1 MKRFFRALGGLAAL
15 SFLAAVMACGGSGGH
30 SPTTDVLSLE
40 TVKSLVK
47 VTYASNDE
55 DWYVTQD
62 VTLSSSSI
70 NGVSV
75 AWTSSNPSVITI
87 DGSVGRVTRPKADT
101 NVTLTATLKKGNEM
115 QTKTFKLSVIGTV
128 SNELREIL
136 YDAKPEKTVIL
147 ASDPTLTL
155 SPMENGIPITWTS
168 DHPEIITIDANGTV
182 TITLPTTKTA
192 VVLTATAKKDGVT
205 EDRDFTITVYPAGST
220 PTAEDL
226 LSSIPFT
233 AKTINDRRRL
243 PSEIAGAPGTQI
255 TWTSNKEESLSIEKD
270 GGEIWAVP
278 HRDLRD
284 LPVQLTATLA
294 YNGQIASKVFDVTV
308 ERITEATYRYGS
320 NATYTFTDS
329 TITFTATRQSQG
341 KAHTDGIRWAYTL
354 DPAQR
359 RITAHQTHILSE
371 DGRWITIGS
380 AEHKQQEM
388 ARVED
393 SIAVERN
400 FINALKTLS
409 EKTSVTL
416 RDLGQVF
423 GFKPSESEED
433 IYQAMQKR
441 GYIPSEQKYEDFQKL
456 SDAEKSA
463 VIQEVVSSHKKEIIE
478 HYGLSADADWAA
490 ILDAFN
496 ADAAQWKKS
505 YENEVQAFVS
515 EAKTPYVYTYSF
527 DEDGAGSYSCTTQ
540 AVYDSTKKW
549 FEQHGSYSSSSSGK
563 YVSLNKGRASDC
575 GFDYERIFYYGT
587 LNSEGTVFNGQNSD
601 TKKTITCNITDKK
614 DGTLSVA
621 VAGTSETYTLA
632 FSGYGLR

>member
-101 NVTLTATLKKGNEM
+101 NVTLTATLKKGNET

-128 SNELREIL
+128 SNELRGIL
-136 YDAKPEKTVIL
+136 YDAEPEKTVIL

-155 SPMENGIPITWTS
+155 SATVTWES
-168 DHPEIITIDANGTV
+168 DHPKIIEIDANGTV

-205 EDRDFTITVYPAGST
+205 ESLDFTITVYPAGST

-284 LPVQLTATLA
+284 IPVQLTATLA

-371 DGRWITIGS
+371 DGRWIAIGS
-380 AEHKQQEM
+380 AEHKQQQM
-388 ARVED
+388 ARLEAQITYGRKFM
-393 SIAVERN
+393 S
-400 FINALKTLS
+400 ALKTLS

-423 GFKPSESEED
+423 GFEPSESEES

-441 GYIPSEQKYEDFQKL
+441 GCIPSEQKYEDFQKL

-463 VIQEVVSSHKKEIIE
+463 VIQEGVSSHKKGIIE

-496 ADAAQWKKS
+496 ADAAQQKKS
-505 YENEVQAFVS
+505 YENEFQAFVS

-540 AVYDSTKKW
+540 AVHDSTKKW
-549 FEQHGSYSSSSSGK
+549 FEQAGWYSDNSGSYEVAFNL
-563 YVSLNKGRASDC
+563 YNLPNA
-575 GFDYERIFYYGT
+575 GFRYNNQGYNGT
-587 LNSEGTVFNGQNSD
+587 LNGDGTEFKGKNSD
-601 TKKTITCNITDKK
+601 GEEITCNITDKK

-632 FSGYGLR
+632 FSGYSLR

>member
-15 SFLAAVMACGGSGGH
+15 SFLAAVMACGGSGGQ
-30 SPTTDVLSLE
+30 SPTNDVLSLE

-47 VTYASNDE
+47 VTYADIDKAAS
-55 DWYVTQD
+55 VTQD

-87 DGSVGRVTRPKADT
+87 DGSVGKVTRPKADT
-101 NVTLTATLKKGNEM
+101 NVTLTATLKKGNET
-115 QTKTFKLSVIGTV
+115 QTKAFKLLVRGTV
-128 SNELREIL
+128 SDELWDIL
-136 YDAKPEKTVIL
+136 DNVTPEKTVIL
-147 ASDPTLTL
+147 VSDPTIEL
-155 SPMENGIPITWTS
+155 SNTVTWTS
-168 DHPEIITIDANGTV
+168 DHPEIIKIDAAGTV
-182 TITLPTTKTA
+182 TIMLPTTKTA

-205 EDRDFTITVYPAGST
+205 QVKKFPITVYSADST

-226 LSSIPFT
+226 RSSIPFT

-371 DGRWITIGS
+371 DGRWIAIGS

-388 ARVED
+388 ARLEAQITYGRKFM
-393 SIAVERN
+393 S
-400 FINALKTLS
+400 ALKTLS
-409 EKTSVTL
+409 EKSSVTL
-416 RDLGQVF
+416 RDLGQAF
-423 GFKPSESEED
+423 GFEPSESEEY
-433 IYQAMQKR
+433 IYQAMQNR

-463 VIQEVVSSHKKEIIE
+463 VIQEVVSSRKKSLIKS
-478 HYGLSADADWAA
+478 YGLPADADWVA

-496 ADAAQWKKS
+496 AEAAQEKKS
-505 YENEVQAFVS
+505 YENELQAYVS
-515 EAKTPYVYTYSF
+515 KAKTPYVYTYSF

-540 AVYDSTKKW
+540 AVHDSTKKW
-549 FEQHGSYSSSSSGK
+549 FEQAGWYSDNSGSYEVAFNL
-563 YVSLNKGRASDC
+563 YNLPNA
-575 GFDYERIFYYGT
+575 GFRYNNQGYNGT
-587 LNSEGTVFNGQNSD
+587 LNGDGTEFKGKNSD
-601 TKKTITCNITDKK
+601 GEEITCNITDKK

-632 FSGYGLR
+632 FSGYSLR

>member
-30 SPTTDVLSLE
+30 SPTNDVLSLE

-101 NVTLTATLKKGNEM
+101 NVTLTATLKKGNET

-136 YDAKPEKTVIL
+136 YDAEPEKTVIL

-168 DHPEIITIDANGTV
+168 DHPEIIKIDANGTV

-192 VVLTATAKKDGVT
+192 VVLTATAEKDDVT
-205 EDRDFTITVYPAGST
+205 EDREFPITVYPAGST

-270 GGEIWAVP
+270 GGKIWAVP
-278 HRDLRD
+278 HSDLRD
-284 LPVQLTATLA
+284 LSVQLTATLA

-359 RITAHQTHILSE
+359 RITS
-371 DGRWITIGS
+371 
-380 AEHKQQEM
+380 
-388 ARVED
+388 
-393 SIAVERN
+393 
-400 FINALKTLS
+400 
-409 EKTSVTL
+409 TSN
-416 RDLGQVF
+416 
-423 GFKPSESEED
+423 P
-433 IYQAMQKR
+433 
-441 GYIPSEQKYEDFQKL
+441 
-456 SDAEKSA
+456 
-463 VIQEVVSSHKKEIIE
+463 
-478 HYGLSADADWAA
+478 
-490 ILDAFN
+490 
-496 ADAAQWKKS
+496 
-505 YENEVQAFVS
+505 
-515 EAKTPYVYTYSF
+515 YSF
-527 DEDGAGSYSCTTQ
+527 R
-540 AVYDSTKKW
+540 
-549 FEQHGSYSSSSSGK
+549 
-563 YVSLNKGRASDC
+563 GRAL
-575 GFDYERIFYYGT
+575 DYHRKRRT
-587 LNSEGTVFNGQNSD
+587 
-601 TKKTITCNITDKK
+601 
-614 DGTLSVA
+614 
-621 VAGTSETYTLA
+621 
-632 FSGYGLR
+632 